1 MQLELTPEERDLLK
15 RVIDQ
20 AAKEMKVEVR
30 RTSTRDY
37 HDELQKEEKMLFDL
51 VKRLGEAG

>member
-15 RVIDQ
+15 RVIDR

-37 HDELQKEEKMLFDL
+37 HDELQAEESQL
-51 VKRLGEAG
+51 AGLIEKLSAGS

>member
-37 HDELQKEEKMLFDL
+37 HDELQKEEVMLFDL